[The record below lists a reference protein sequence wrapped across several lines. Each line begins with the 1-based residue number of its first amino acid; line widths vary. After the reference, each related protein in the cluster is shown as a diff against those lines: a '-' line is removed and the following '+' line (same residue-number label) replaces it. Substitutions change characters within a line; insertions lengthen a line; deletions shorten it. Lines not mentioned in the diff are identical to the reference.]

1 MTYIAF
7 TPPSQNEKIKI
18 YKPVGSDNVSF
29 ISGSGADPDKF
40 SYDLFKI
47 KSGDNAYWEETYTT
61 AGYTA
66 TELTLQS
73 GSSDVYLLQLK
84 AGKTIELEY
93 YHWND
98 FYDTQNSDYHDLRAT
113 LVPISDGTE
122 TNCKIND
129 STYGEVTFEEKWY
142 APHRAGLNTS
152 YAASTM
158 IAIIKNTQASS
169 QCIAITFRNNQSAD
183 YSVTNTGANGKR
195 SSKCWLKITELE

>member
-7 TPPSQNEKIKI
+7 TPPNENEKIKI

-29 ISGSGADPDKF
+29 LSGQNSDLN

-61 AGYTA
+61 TGYTA

-98 FYDTQNSDYHDLRAT
+98 FYDSQNSDYHDLRAT
-113 LVPISDGTE
+113 LVPVSDGTE
-122 TNCKIND
+122 ANCKIND

-142 APHRAGLNTS
+142 APHRAGQNTS

-158 IAIIKNTQASS
+158 IAIIKNTQTTS
-169 QCIAITFRNNQSAD
+169 QCIAITFRDNSDSLSFSGGNSSA
-183 YSVTNTGANGKR
+183 TTGKR